1 MTSVDVA
8 AQQKRINE
16 LALQDVDSLAEQQR
30 QCAAELKALPDAI
43 KEAAKAA
50 EYKEAARL
58 QERVDLL
65 NRSATELAAARAMSV
80 RAKRRRA
87 HAALLPADAVKSQA
101 ASVFGERVAEVTG
114 PLRPCVDATLAVLAE
129 GLRIAASEGV
139 SEVRIRRAPD
149 VDAAIKSKHVFDPAA
164 ANSRAE
170 HEIRRA
176 ASHGDVAYREAHEAY
191 VAKVTRVFLKV
202 QYFVDVGFCWVPV
215 GKGLGVPADDAA
227 ADAEWRDDFAILHA
241 HHLAVAGFRAEL
253 ERDAFVELC
262 GAFDGDGTHAFAE
275 VSRAVAE
282 SEVAR
287 MLLRW
292 RLRDAG
298 YASRAHS
305 GVAELVKEWHRKNHS
320 ARATNPTADV
330 LSFRSEQFRA
340 FQKPGLFPQ
349 PGGVCFL
356 VAHGEAG
363 ARLTEALGDGA
374 EAVAGFARADGEAAS
389 FEEYVEA
396 CVAAASSDA
405 YESGFYSRRNA
416 TGANAAARTVPAMP
430 EVIAA
435 AGTASLRNLCA
446 REKFQ
451 QARRDDGEAPT
462 SPASPVSTPAGFN
475 KTYTPSL
482 SSMSSPASTPASS
495 ARGR

>member
-1 MTSVDVA
+1 MSSVDVA

-87 HAALLPADAVKSQA
+87 PAALLPADAVKSQA
-101 ASVFGERVAEVTG
+101 ASAFGDRVAEVTE
-114 PLRPCVDATLAVLAE
+114 PLRPCVDTTLAVLAE
-129 GLRIAASEGV
+129 GLRIAASEGL

-241 HHLAVAGFRAEL
+241 HHLAIAGFRAEL

-305 GVAELVKEWHRKNHS
+305 GVAELVKEWHRKNHA

-340 FQKPGLFPQ
+340 FQKPGALPA

-356 VAHGEAG
+356 VAHGESG
-363 ARLTEALGDGA
+363 ARLTKALGDGV
-374 EAVAGFARADGEAAS
+374 EAAAGFQRADGKVAS

-396 CVAAASSDA
+396 CVAAASNDT

-451 QARRDDGEAPT
+451 QARRDEGEAPT

-475 KTYTPSL
+475 KTYAPPL
-482 SSMSSPASTPASS
+482 SSMSSPARTPASS
-495 ARGR
+495 SRGR

>member
-87 HAALLPADAVKSQA
+87 PAALLPADAVKSQA

-241 HHLAVAGFRAEL
+241 HHLAIAGFRAEL

-305 GVAELVKEWHRKNHS
+305 GVAELVKEWHRKNHA

-340 FQKPGLFPQ
+340 FQKPGLFPA

-374 EAVAGFARADGEAAS
+374 EAVAGFARADGKAAS

-451 QARRDDGEAPT
+451 QARRDEGEAMM

>member
-1 MTSVDVA
+1 MSSVDVA

-87 HAALLPADAVKSQA
+87 PAALLPADAVKSQA

-202 QYFVDVGFCWVPV
+202 EYFVDVGFCWVPV

-241 HHLAVAGFRAEL
+241 HHLAIAGFRAEL

-305 GVAELVKEWHRKNHS
+305 GVAELVKEWHRKNHA

-340 FQKPGLFPQ
+340 FQKPGLFPA

-374 EAVAGFARADGEAAS
+374 EAVAGFTRADGKAAS

-451 QARRDDGEAPT
+451 QARRDEGEAPT

>member
-87 HAALLPADAVKSQA
+87 PAALLPADAVKSQA

-305 GVAELVKEWHRKNHS
+305 GVAELVKEWHRKNHA

-451 QARRDDGEAPT
+451 QARRDEGEAMM

-495 ARGR
+495 GRGR

>member
-1 MTSVDVA
+1 MIRRRRR
-8 AQQKRINE
+8 QQKRINE

-87 HAALLPADAVKSQA
+87 PAALLPADAVKSQA
-101 ASVFGERVAEVTG
+101 ASVFGERVAEVTA
-114 PLRPCVDATLAVLAE
+114 LRPCVDATLAVLA
-129 GLRIAASEGV
+129 RPAHRPRRASP
-139 SEVRIRRAPD
+139 RCIRRAPD

-241 HHLAVAGFRAEL
+241 HHLAIAGFRAEL

-262 GAFDGDGTHAFAE
+262 GAFDGDERTPLRRSAA
-275 VSRAVAE
+275 
-282 SEVAR
+282 
-287 MLLRW
+287 RW
-292 RLRDAG
+292 RSPRWPGCWPLAPARRG
-298 YASRAHS
+298 YARARTRAS
-305 GVAELVKEWHRKNHS
+305 PSCQGVAPQKPRRARHEPHRGRCS
-320 ARATNPTADV
+320 ARNSSARSSSQARSPRPGAV
-330 LSFRSEQFRA
+330 LPHARRGWRA
-340 FQKPGLFPQ
+340 PD
-349 PGGVCFL
+349 GG
-356 VAHGEAG
+356 A
-363 ARLTEALGDGA
+363 GDGA
-374 EAVAGFARADGEAAS
+374 GLPPA
-389 FEEYVEA
+389 
-396 CVAAASSDA
+396 
-405 YESGFYSRRNA
+405 SRR
-416 TGANAAARTVPAMP
+416 R
-430 EVIAA
+430 
-435 AGTASLRNLCA
+435 
-446 REKFQ
+446 
-451 QARRDDGEAPT
+451 
-462 SPASPVSTPAGFN
+462 
-475 KTYTPSL
+475 
-482 SSMSSPASTPASS
+482 
-495 ARGR
+495 

>member
-1 MTSVDVA
+1 MSSVDVA

-87 HAALLPADAVKSQA
+87 PAALLPADAVKSQA

-241 HHLAVAGFRAEL
+241 HHLAIAGFRAEL

-305 GVAELVKEWHRKNHS
+305 GVAELVKEWHRKNHA

-363 ARLTEALGDGA
+363 ARLTESLGDGA

-451 QARRDDGEAPT
+451 QARHDEGEAMM

-495 ARGR
+495 GRGR